1 MISNTLPR
9 CKGDYTHGEKLL
21 HSNYLRKVNMNL
33 WLCLPLV
40 LQHPLHSATTTITL
54 WVIWG
59 QKQSVSS
66 TWAEGL
72 AQSIFEWI
80 TNHLLIINCIWDTR
94 SDTKL
99 NMVWAHSKNAT
110 KTYNQQRV
118 LCPLKIDQPLTPL
131 QTPWKVEGGRTSS
144 EVTISNPRRNRIQ
157 Q

>member
-21 HSNYLRKVNMNL
+21 HSNYFRKVNMNL

-40 LQHPLHSATTTITL
+40 LQHPLPSATTTAITL
-54 WVIWG
+54 RAPWG
-59 QKQSVSS
+59 QRQSVSS
-66 TWAEGL
+66 TWTEGV

-80 TNHLLIINCIWDTR
+80 TNHLLIINYIWGTR

-99 NMVWAHSKNAT
+99 NMVWTHSMNAI

-118 LCPLKIDQPLTPL
+118 LWPLKTDQPLTPL
-131 QTPWKVEGGRTSS
+131 QTLWKAEDGRASS
-144 EVTISNPRRNRIQ
+144 EVTISTPRRNRIQ
-157 Q
+157 